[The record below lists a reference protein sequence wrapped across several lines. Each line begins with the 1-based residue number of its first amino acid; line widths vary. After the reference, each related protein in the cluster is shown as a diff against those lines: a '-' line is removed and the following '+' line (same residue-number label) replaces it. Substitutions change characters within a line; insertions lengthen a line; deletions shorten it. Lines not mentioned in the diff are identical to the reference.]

1 MKQTLG
7 AKGWRRS
14 KVEGD
19 EVQGDSLPL
28 TLSLLSLSLPHTFSP
43 SFPPETRAPRTEFRQ
58 PPLGGCGG
66 VGVGCFPLGVDWVLL
81 GIDLEPYLSD
91 FKASKPIDFHEFLIP
106 ISGKIS
112 QNLSKWIFDFR
123 LSK

>member
-43 SFPPETRAPRTEFRQ
+43 SFPPETRAPLGLNSDS
-58 PPLGGCGG
+58 PPLGWVWGG
-66 VGVGCFPLGVDWVLL
+66 VGVGCIPLGGGRIHW
-81 GIDLEPYLSD
+81 GINFEPFIMD
-91 FKASKPIDFHEFLIP
+91 FKASKLFNLHENFKPNSDPIF
-106 ISGKIS
+106 
-112 QNLSKWIFDFR
+112 
-123 LSK
+123 